1 MKNRGIPRKLRVFFP
16 QLCEINRMNVDKSKH
31 GAVMSSWA
39 DQRFTQTA

>member
-16 QLCEINRMNVDKSKH
+16 QLCEVNRINVDTF

-39 DQRFTQTA
+39 DQRFTQTV